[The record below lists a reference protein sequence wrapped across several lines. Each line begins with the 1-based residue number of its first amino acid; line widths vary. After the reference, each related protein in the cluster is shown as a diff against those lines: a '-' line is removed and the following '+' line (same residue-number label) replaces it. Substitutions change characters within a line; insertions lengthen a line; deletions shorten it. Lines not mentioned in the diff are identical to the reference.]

1 MAIDILS
8 IPSMSAEVE
17 RVFSGARR
25 TISWER
31 MRLGSERI
39 ENNECLKSFI
49 RIRMKQDDEYIEE
62 LRKLTSRITGVVPSD
77 VEMVEDEM
85 VEIEES
91 IK

>member
-1 MAIDILS
+1 MAINILS

-25 TISWER
+25 TISWEQ

>member
-77 VEMVEDEM
+77 VEIVEDKM

>member
-49 RIRMKQDDEYIEE
+49 RIWMKQDDEYIEE

>member
-25 TISWER
+25 TISWEQ

>member
-1 MAIDILS
+1 
-8 IPSMSAEVE
+8 MSAEVE
-17 RVFSGARR
+17 QVFSSARR
-25 TISWER
+25 TMSWER

>member
-1 MAIDILS
+1 
-8 IPSMSAEVE
+8 
-17 RVFSGARR
+17 
-25 TISWER
+25 

-49 RIRMKQDDEYIEE
+49 RIQMKQDDEYIEE

>member
-1 MAIDILS
+1 MAINILS
-8 IPSMSAEVE
+8 ILSMSAEVE
-17 RVFSGARR
+17 WVFSSARR
-25 TISWER
+25 TILWEQ
-31 MRLGSERI
+31 MRLGSKRI
-39 ENNECLKSFI
+39 KNNECLKSFI
-49 RIRMKQDDEYIEE
+49 WIWMKQDDEFIKE

>member
-1 MAIDILS
+1 M
-8 IPSMSAEVE
+8 
-17 RVFSGARR
+17 FSGARR